1 MAAKP
6 VPPVPPVPIEDEAGA
21 VRFLRTEQIV
31 LRYGPSARL
40 PLASMYGAVSDKRL
54 AFVLTN
60 ALLASGEAVE
70 SNAISDRLVL
80 LHRDLVPSVLVLR
93 MRHRAPLSANAARA
107 LAHLEAE
114 GTATAGDVRRLLG
127 AVGAK
132 RPDAADLALAELGR
146 EMLID
151 RGPSSAPP
159 KGIFYLSP
167 EGYPYRI
174 LAVAHPELLRAAR
187 KISVPEAI
195 RAVAAAVGDVPPA
208 KVAAMFKL
216 CFSRAELDAALGPPP
231 KPTAGSRRRSAKG

>member
-1 MAAKP
+1 MKP
-6 VPPVPPVPIEDEAGA
+6 PPIEDEAGA
-21 VRFLRTEQIV
+21 VRFLRAAKIV

-40 PLASMYGAVSDKRL
+40 PLASMYGAVPDKRL
-54 AFVLTN
+54 AFNLTN

-70 SNAISDRLVL
+70 SNAVADRLVL
-80 LHRDLVPSVLVLR
+80 LHRDLVPAVLALR

-107 LAHLEAE
+107 LAYLEAE
-114 GTATAGDVRRLLG
+114 GTATVSEVRRLLG
-127 AVGAK
+127 AVGTK

-151 RGPSSAPP
+151 RGPSSTPG

-174 LAVAHPELLRAAR
+174 LAVAHPELVRAAR
-187 KISVPEAI
+187 KISVAAAI
-195 RAVAAAVGDVPPA
+195 RAVAAAVAEVPPA

-216 CFSRAELDAALGPPP
+216 CFSRAELDAALGARP
-231 KPTAGSRRRSAKG
+231 K

>member
-1 MAAKP
+1 MPAKP
-6 VPPVPPVPIEDEAGA
+6 APPIDVEDEAGA
-21 VRFLRTEQIV
+21 VRFLRAAKIV

-40 PLASMYGAVSDKRL
+40 PLASMYGAVPDKRL
-54 AFVLTN
+54 AIILTN

-70 SNAISDRLVL
+70 SNAVADRLVL
-80 LHRDLVPSVLVLR
+80 LHRDIVPSVLALR

-107 LAHLEAE
+107 LACLEAE

-127 AVGAK
+127 AVGTK

-151 RGPSSAPP
+151 RGPSSVAT

-174 LAVAHPELLRAAR
+174 LAVAHPELVRAAK
-187 KISVPEAI
+187 KISVAEAI
-195 RAVAAAVGDVPPA
+195 RTVAAAVGDVPPA
-208 KVAAMFKL
+208 KLAAMFKL

-231 KPTAGSRRRSAKG
+231 SGGRRRS